1 MKKYILLFFIASL
14 TFLNSDSS
22 LAQNVQISEPID
34 VANEVDYELIGRY
47 EDHFLLYRKSET
59 KFFIQSFATSDL
71 KQNWVKTIEF
81 SKKDNI
87 TPFKIVSH
95 EESFSILYYFNKK
108 GKTYIGGKEFNNEA
122 QEIGD
127 FSIGFF
133 DSPLIL
139 NHHQIVNSKNKQF
152 FLVYVTGYY
161 GNIEV
166 MNFDISNKKMI
177 WQINFKFP
185 ELSKQR
191 EFEQLLVNNT
201 GEAFM
206 VFNENNN
213 RRKGL
218 QHQFV
223 IFKINPDKTQKN
235 YSIPFKEH
243 ISHDMTVQYD
253 EINQQ
258 LVASGLYSTKKNTV
272 NGIFYFKTNLETIP
286 TIQTSELEETFMR
299 SLTGKKS
306 KKIHGIQNFA
316 ICQLVLRKDGGA
328 LLVAEQRFSYESS
341 MAFYEEERKKT
352 QADYLYENILVASIH
367 PSGKVYWKDVL
378 FKSQSSENDNARY
391 SSFFAVKTN
400 SSIRFLYNN
409 DISWDTSIFEY
420 VINSSGSIQRNVVAH
435 QLRKSGILPQ
445 LANSIQVSAS
455 EVIALSERD
464 QKLRLLKINY

>member
-1 MKKYILLFFIASL
+1 MKKYLIFFLIIGSLLL
-14 TFLNSDSS
+14 DYNLL
-22 LAQNVQISEPID
+22 LAQKVQISEPVD

-59 KFFIQSFATSDL
+59 KFYIQSFATSDL

-81 SKKDNI
+81 SKRDI
-87 TPFKIVSH
+87 TPFKIVPH
-95 EESFSILYYFNKK
+95 KESFSILYYFHKR

-127 FSIGFF
+127 FNIGYLN
-133 DSPLIL
+133 SPLIL
-139 NHHQIVNSKNKQF
+139 HRNQIVHSQNKQF
-152 FLVYVTGYY
+152 FLLYVPGYN
-161 GNIEV
+161 GNVEV
-166 MNFDISNKKMI
+166 INFDIFDKKMV
-177 WQINFKFP
+177 WQKNFKFL

-191 EFEQLLVNNT
+191 EFEQVLVNNM
-201 GEAFM
+201 GESFII
-206 VFNENNN
+206 FNENNTKRQRQN
-213 RRKGL
+213 
-218 QHQFV
+218 HQFAILKV
-223 IFKINPDKTQKN
+223 TPNRSESSYTVPFNN
-235 YSIPFKEH
+235 Y
-243 ISHDMTVQYD
+243 ISHDMNIQYD

-258 LVASGLYSTKKNTV
+258 LVASGLYTDHKNSI
-272 NGIFYFKTNLETIP
+272 NGIFYFNTDLAQIP

-306 KKIHGIQNFA
+306 KKINGIQNFT

-328 LLVAEQRFSYESS
+328 LLVAEQRFAYESS
-341 MAFYEEERKKT
+341 IAFYEEERRKAH
-352 QADYLYENILVASIH
+352 ADYLYENILVASIH

-400 SSIRFLYNN
+400 SSIRFVYNN

-420 VINSSGSIQRNVVAH
+420 VINSSGNVQRNVIAH
-435 QLRKSGILPQ
+435 QIRKSGVLPQ
-445 LANSIQVSAS
+445 LTSSIQVSAS

-464 QKLRLLKINY
+464 RKLRLLKINY

>member
-1 MKKYILLFFIASL
+1 MKKYLIFFLIANL
-14 TFLNSDSS
+14 IFLSFNSS
-22 LAQNVQISEPID
+22 LAQKVQISEPVD

-59 KFFIQSFATSDL
+59 KFFIQSFATNDL

-81 SKKDNI
+81 SKKDI
-87 TPFKIVSH
+87 TPFKIISH
-95 EESFSILYYFNKK
+95 KESFSILYYFHKR

-127 FSIGFF
+127 FTIGSF
-133 DSPLIL
+133 DDPLIL
-139 NHHQIVNSKNKQF
+139 YRHQVINSKNKQF
-152 FLVYVTGYY
+152 FLVYVSGYN
-161 GNIEV
+161 GDVEI
-166 MNFDISNKKMI
+166 MNFDIFEKKMV
-177 WQINFKFP
+177 WQTNFKFLK
-185 ELSKQR
+185 LSKQR
-191 EFEQLLVNNT
+191 TFEQILVNNT
-201 GEAFM
+201 GEAFI
-206 VFNENNN
+206 VFNENNS
-213 RRKGL
+213 RRKG
-218 QHQFV
+218 QNHQFAILKV
-223 IFKINPDKTQKN
+223 NPNKTQTTYN
-235 YSIPFKEH
+235 IPFKDH
-243 ISHDMTVQYD
+243 VSHDMTVQYD

-258 LVASGLYSTKKNTV
+258 LVASGLYSAQKGTV
-272 NGIFYFKTNLETIP
+272 NGIFYFKTNLEHIP

-328 LLVAEQRFSYESS
+328 LLVAEQQFAYESS
-341 MAFYEEERKKT
+341 IAFYEEEERKKT

-420 VINSSGSIQRNVVAH
+420 VINSSGNVQRNVVAH
-435 QLRKSGILPQ
+435 QLRNSGVLPQ
-445 LANSIQVSAS
+445 LTNSIQVSAS

-464 QKLRLLKINY
+464 HKLRLLKINY

>member
-1 MKKYILLFFIASL
+1 MKKYSILFLIASL
-14 TFLNSDSS
+14 TFLNSNSS
-22 LAQNVQISEPID
+22 SAQQVQISEPVD

-59 KFFIQSFATSDL
+59 KFFIQSFTTSDL

-81 SKKDNI
+81 SKKDI
-87 TPFKIVSH
+87 TPFKIVPH
-95 EESFSILYYFNKK
+95 KESFSILYYFHKK

-133 DSPLIL
+133 NSPLIL
-139 NHHQIVNSKNKQF
+139 HRHQIINSKNKQF
-152 FLVYVTGYY
+152 FLVYVPGYN
-161 GNIEV
+161 GNMEV
-166 MNFDISNKKMI
+166 MNFDISDKKMV
-177 WQINFKFP
+177 WQTNFKFP
-185 ELSKQR
+185 EFSKHR
-191 EFEQLLVNNT
+191 EFEQVLVNNT
-201 GEAFM
+201 GEAFIL
-206 VFNENNN
+206 FNENNS
-213 RRKGL
+213 RRKG
-218 QHQFV
+218 QNHQFTILKV
-223 IFKINPDKTQKN
+223 NPDKTQTN
-235 YSIPFKEH
+235 YTIPFENH
-243 ISHDMTVQYD
+243 VSYDMNVQYD

-258 LVASGLYSTKKNTV
+258 LVASGLYSTQKGTV
-272 NGIFYFKTNLETIP
+272 NGIFYFKTNLEQIP
-286 TIQTSELEETFMR
+286 TIQTSELEQNFMQ

-328 LLVAEQRFSYESS
+328 LLVAEQRFAYESS
-341 MAFYEEERKKT
+341 MAFYEEEERKRT
-352 QADYLYENILVASIH
+352 QADYLYQNILVASIH

-420 VINSSGSIQRNVVAH
+420 VINSSGNVQRNVVAH
-435 QLRKSGILPQ
+435 QLRKSGVLPQ
-445 LANSIQVSAS
+445 LTSSIQVSAS

>member
-1 MKKYILLFFIASL
+1 MKIYSILFFILSL
-14 TFLNSDSS
+14 TFFNSNLV
-22 LAQNVQISEPID
+22 LAQQVQISEPVD

-59 KFFIQSFATSDL
+59 KFFIQSFTTNDL

-81 SKKDNI
+81 NKKDI
-87 TPFKIVSH
+87 TPFKIVPH
-95 EESFSILYYFNKK
+95 KESFSILYYFHKK

-122 QEIGD
+122 EEIGD
-127 FSIGFF
+127 FNIGLF
-133 DSPLIL
+133 DNPLIL
-139 NHHQIVNSKNKQF
+139 HRHQIINSKNKQF
-152 FLVYVTGYY
+152 FLVYAHGYN
-161 GNIEV
+161 GNIEI
-166 MNFDISNKKMI
+166 MNFDISEKKMV
-177 WQINFKFP
+177 WQKDFKFP
-185 ELSKQR
+185 EFSKQK
-191 EFEQLLVNNT
+191 EFEQVLVNNE
-201 GEAFM
+201 GEAFI
-206 VFNENNN
+206 VFNENN
-213 RRKGL
+213 RRKKS
-218 QHQFV
+218 QDHQFAILKV
-223 IFKINPDKTQKN
+223 SPDQRETR
-235 YSIPFKEH
+235 YTIPFNDYV
-243 ISHDMTVQYD
+243 SHDMNVQYD

-258 LVASGLYSTKKNTV
+258 LVASGLYSAQKGTV
-272 NGIFYFKTNLETIP
+272 NGIFYFNTNLEQIP

-306 KKIHGIQNFA
+306 RKIHGIDNFA

-328 LLVAEQRFSYESS
+328 LLVAEQRFTYESS
-341 MAFYEEERKKT
+341 IAFYEEERKRT

-420 VINSSGSIQRNVVAH
+420 VINSSGKVQRNVVAH
-435 QLRKSGILPQ
+435 QLRKNGVLPQ
-445 LANSIQVSAS
+445 LMNSIQVSAS

-464 QKLRLLKINY
+464 KKLRLLKINY